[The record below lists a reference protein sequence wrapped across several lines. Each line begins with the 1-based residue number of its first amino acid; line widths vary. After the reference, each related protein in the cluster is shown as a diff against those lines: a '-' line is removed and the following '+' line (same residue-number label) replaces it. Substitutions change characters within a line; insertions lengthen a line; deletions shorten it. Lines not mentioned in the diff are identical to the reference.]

1 MKIQDLCSALRDARD
16 GRDKEGQS
24 GVHAE
29 LVLWP
34 LVAIGSAGA
43 LVQLSVRVIGAHLGG
58 RWAESGEQ
66 SVGGL

>member
-1 MKIQDLCSALRDARD
+1 MLSGMPETAETKK
-16 GRDKEGQS
+16 DKAVS
-24 GVHAE
+24 MAE

-43 LVQLSVRVIGAHLGG
+43 LVQLSVRVIGAHLGS
-58 RWAESGEQ
+58 RWTESGEQ